1 MYVSVK
7 RKFSQQGFLSKSLE
21 KPYFVLQK
29 MHISTFEI
37 VVVDTAIV
45 AAAVIIY
52 SGFFKIFR

>member
-1 MYVSVK
+1 
-7 RKFSQQGFLSKSLE
+7 
-21 KPYFVLQK
+21 

-45 AAAVIIY
+45 TAAVIIY